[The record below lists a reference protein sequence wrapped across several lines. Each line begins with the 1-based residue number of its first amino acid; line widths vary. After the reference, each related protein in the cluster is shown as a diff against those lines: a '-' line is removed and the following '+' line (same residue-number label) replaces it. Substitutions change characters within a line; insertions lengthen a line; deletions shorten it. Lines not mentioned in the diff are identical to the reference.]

1 MQRMNE
7 ITIVLFLVVSER
19 KGINIKLYAYYI
31 NVVENQEI
39 AFFDDFVEKTAK
51 KFS

>member
-39 AFFDDFVEKTAK
+39 DYFVKIVEKTLE